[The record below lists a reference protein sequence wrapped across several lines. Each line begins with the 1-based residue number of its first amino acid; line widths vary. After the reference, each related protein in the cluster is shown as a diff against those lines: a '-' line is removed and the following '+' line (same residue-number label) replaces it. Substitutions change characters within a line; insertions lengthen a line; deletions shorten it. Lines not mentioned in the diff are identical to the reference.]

1 MEELISGRNI
11 VPIEI
16 SQREAVDGLRR
27 RFSHT
32 LSSHAFASLYLW
44 RRNMKLGIYLTDNL
58 FSVKCGIKG
67 ENAWFF
73 PCGEEEAVYDF
84 IKGGMSERN
93 FKLVYMR
100 STDAAWLDKN
110 FPEQWKTER
119 NIDDDEYIYDRM
131 EYINA
136 EGSKYSRARQKMNK
150 LAREHTLKT
159 EIISGGNLSAAF
171 AVEREWERNSLSIS
185 PDTLTEQGV
194 FAEAFENARELRIS
208 GAVTY
213 IDGIPSAVFA
223 GFMLDHETLD
233 IAIGK
238 TLHSAPQGSVYYALR
253 EYLKNCG
260 ENVKYCNLE
269 EDLGISGMRSIKER
283 LRPIGKN
290 EISEATLL

>member
-1 MEELISGRNI
+1 MEELISGRNTA
-11 VPIEI
+11 PIEI

-84 IKGGMSERN
+84 IKSGMSEKS

-100 STDAAWLDKN
+100 NRDAEWLERN
-110 FPEQWKTER
+110 FPGKWRIER
-119 NIDDDEYIYDRM
+119 NIDDDEYICDRM

-159 EIISGGNLSAAF
+159 EIISGDNLSAAF
-171 AVEREWERNSLSIS
+171 VVEREWERTSLSIS

-194 FAEAFENARELRIS
+194 FAETFENARELRIS

-213 IDGIPSAVFA
+213 IDNIPSAVFA
-223 GFMLDHETLD
+223 GFMLDDETLD

-238 TLHSAPQGSVYYALR
+238 TLRSAPQGLVYYAMR
-253 EYLKNCG
+253 EYLKRYG

-269 EDLGISGMRSIKER
+269 EDLGISGMRSFKER
-283 LRPIGKN
+283 LRPVGKN
-290 EISEATLL
+290 EISEAELL